1 MRTTSA
7 LYLFGAMNLTACAAM
22 IDGTVESSRE
32 ILLTSQPTL
41 AQVTQGTRRVC
52 QTPCTVRQGQ
62 LRYGEAFTFTFPSG
76 GSMTVDPQMEVSGR
90 IVGNVIFGGG
100 VGALIDVAT
109 GRLVINSRHVHAEL
123 DSIPAE
129 ED

>member
-1 MRTTSA
+1 
-7 LYLFGAMNLTACAAM
+7 
-22 IDGTVESSRE
+22 
-32 ILLTSQPTL
+32 
-41 AQVTQGTRRVC
+41 
-52 QTPCTVRQGQ
+52 
-62 LRYGEAFTFTFPSG
+62 
-76 GSMTVDPQMEVSGR
+76 MTVDPQMEVSGR

-109 GRLVINSRHVHAEL
+109 GRLVVNSRHVHAEL